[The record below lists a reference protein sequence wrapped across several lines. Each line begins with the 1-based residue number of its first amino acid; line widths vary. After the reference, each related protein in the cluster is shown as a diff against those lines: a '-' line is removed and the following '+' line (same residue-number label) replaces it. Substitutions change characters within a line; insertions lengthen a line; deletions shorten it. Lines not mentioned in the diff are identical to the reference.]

1 VKAGSAVDI
10 AAKSDVEP
18 YWHTMRQVAAFGGVL
33 IVSLIIAAALFIG
46 VWLGIRQLISMTSR

>member
-1 VKAGSAVDI
+1 VDAVNL

-33 IVSLIIAAALFIG
+33 VVSLIVAAALFIG
-46 VWLGIRQLISMTSR
+46 VWLGIRQLISMSSR